1 MMRIRLPLGRG
12 LFFLCAFL
20 FALIAL
26 LPLRVALDWFG
37 LGERGLSAREA
48 NGSVWFG
55 AVEEARM
62 GEIELGDL
70 GTRLRTLPLLLG
82 QARLEV
88 KSTGGGETLEGA
100 VTSSR
105 HGFGVEDVS
114 ARLRL
119 AGTIGPL
126 PIASIDT
133 SDVSVRFADGLCEN
147 AEGRVKASL
156 SGDIGGMAL
165 PALSGNA
172 RCNGGALLLPLVSQ
186 SGMESLQLSLHE
198 NGSYRVELLVRP
210 AVEGLQEALIGAGFQ
225 PGGNGYVLR
234 LSGEL

>member
-20 FALIAL
+20 FATVAL

-48 NGSVWFG
+48 KGSVWFG

-70 GTRLRTLPLLLG
+70 GTRLSTLPLLLG
-82 QARLEV
+82 QVRLDV
-88 KSTGGGETLEGA
+88 KSTGGGDTLEGA
-100 VTSSR
+100 LTSSR
-105 HGFGVEDVS
+105 HGFGVDDVS

-119 AGTIGPL
+119 AGTLGPL
-126 PIASIDT
+126 PIASLDT
-133 SDVSVRFADGLCEN
+133 TDVSVRFANGLCET
-147 AEGRVKASL
+147 AQGRVKASL
-156 SGDIGGMAL
+156 SGDVGGMAV
-165 PALSGNA
+165 PPLSGNA

-198 NGSYRVELLVRP
+198 DGRYRVELLVRP
-210 AVEGLQEALIGAGFQ
+210 AVEGIEAALVGAGFR